1 MTLLK
6 LARERFGKL
15 EKTEKKLFSD
25 IEDRGQA
32 DFCDDWTKLDPSTAD
47 LPELRA
53 ECVAWLLTDRKAGE
67 LISHRGVTVVGAR
80 LTGVL
85 DASFARFP
93 WQFGLIGC
101 HVPEGVVLQDASVHS
116 LDLSGS
122 HVKEVKGDGMCVA
135 GDVSLCKN
143 FVSCKDVRLPG
154 ASIGGDLACV
164 NSSFLKTGRDAL
176 HVEGIRIAGNIFF
189 SGARMEGRVEFG
201 MSSVLNGFKL
211 SGNQWGH
218 GSLLSLM
225 GTSVGVLYDGKGAW
239 PAKGNLLVNGFTY
252 ERLQDKATKNVAERL
267 AWLDLQPD
275 DEYRPQPYEQ
285 LAAVYARNGFGSQA
299 RKVLIAKNDK
309 LLWFYRH
316 RSPLKLGKTYM
327 AEFLKAQGD
336 ARINAA
342 ARLLPDRFKA
352 ETDRLP
358 KHNWGRHFW
367 HWFLGKC
374 VGYGYRPQ
382 RLLYIALG
390 MVALG
395 WLLFGLGGQGAMV
408 PAPDGAQGYPRFHA
422 LIYSL
427 DTFLPLVDLEQKS
440 RWVPDGR
447 VWCLGWYQVLH
458 ILMGWFLTTM
468 GVAALIDR
476 LKR

>member
-1 MTLLK
+1 
-6 LARERFGKL
+6 
-15 EKTEKKLFSD
+15 
-25 IEDRGQA
+25 
-32 DFCDDWTKLDPSTAD
+32 
-47 LPELRA
+47 
-53 ECVAWLLTDRKAGE
+53 
-67 LISHRGVTVVGAR
+67 
-80 LTGVL
+80 
-85 DASFARFP
+85 
-93 WQFGLIGC
+93 
-101 HVPEGVVLQDASVHS
+101 
-116 LDLSGS
+116 
-122 HVKEVKGDGMCVA
+122 MC
-135 GDVSLCKN
+135 
-143 FVSCKDVRLPG
+143 
-154 ASIGGDLACV
+154 
-164 NSSFLKTGRDAL
+164 
-176 HVEGIRIAGNIFF
+176 
-189 SGARMEGRVEFG
+189 
-201 MSSVLNGFKL
+201 
-211 SGNQWGH
+211 
-218 GSLLSLM
+218 
-225 GTSVGVLYDGKGAW
+225 
-239 PAKGNLLVNGFTY
+239 VNGFTY
-252 ERLQDKATKNVAERL
+252 EAIHDEATKNVAERL

-316 RSPLKLGKTYM
+316 RSPLKRRKTYM

-336 ARINAA
+336 ERIDAA
-342 ARLLPDRFKA
+342 ERLLPDRFKA

-390 MVALG
+390 MVAVG
-395 WLLFGLGGQGAMV
+395 WLLFGWGGGQGAMV
-408 PAPDGAQGYPRFHA
+408 PALAGAQECPRFQP
-422 LIYSL
+422 LVYSL

-440 RWVPDGR
+440 RWVPDSR
-447 VWCLGWYQVLH
+447 VAWSVGSLLGGYQVFH